1 MRLSQGQLNLLE
13 RCPRQFQHTY
23 LDLFGSPT
31 TAEQQA
37 RQAWGSRFHLLMQQ
51 RELGLP
57 IESLVREDLQLQ
69 HWMNAFATAAPEIL
83 NNLEPNT
90 NNIFRESEHYR
101 TLQVQDYLLS
111 VIYDLLIADDRQA
124 QIFDWKTNPKLPK
137 KSQLEKNWQTR
148 LYLYVLAETSDY
160 LPEQLSMTYWYV
172 SSPVETLHVTSPQ
185 DDGASTQKI
194 KFTYSQAKHAQT
206 TKALQ
211 QLLHKLTYWLECYEL
226 GEPFPQIPE
235 ENKNC
240 EYCQFAIRC
249 QRDRDRDDAATSQ
262 SWLPNLADIPE
273 VSLN

>member
-31 TAEQQA
+31 TSEQQE
-37 RQAWGSRFHLLMQQ
+37 RQAWGSRLHLLMQQ

-57 IESLVREDLQLQ
+57 IESLVQEDAQLQ

-83 NNLEPNT
+83 NVDT
-90 NNIFRESEHYR
+90 NSQTIFRESEHYR

-137 KSQLEKNWQTR
+137 KAQLEKNWQTR

-160 LPEQLSMTYWYV
+160 SPEQISMTYWYV
-172 SSPVETLHVTSPQ
+172 PSPVEVLPVKSLQ
-185 DDGASTQKI
+185 NDAASLAKI
-194 KFTYSQAKHAQT
+194 SFTYNQAKHENT
-206 TKALQ
+206 TKDLQ
-211 QLLHKLTYWLECYEL
+211 RLLHKLTYWLKCYEL

-235 ENKNC
+235 DNKNC
-240 EYCQFAIRC
+240 KYCQFATRC
-249 QRDRDRDDAATSQ
+249 QRDRDDTATSQ
-262 SWLPNLADIPE
+262 NWLPDLADIPE
-273 VSLN
+273 VSLG